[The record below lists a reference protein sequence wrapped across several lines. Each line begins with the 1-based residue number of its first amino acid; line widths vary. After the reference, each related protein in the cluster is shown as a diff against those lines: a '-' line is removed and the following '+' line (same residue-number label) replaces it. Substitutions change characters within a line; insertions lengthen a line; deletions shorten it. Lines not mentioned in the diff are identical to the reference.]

1 LACRIRSDNNNKTT
15 NKKRKTETMKVK
27 SMIGKIGI
35 SPSLAIA
42 MAVGMCLAG
51 SAVAQDKPFEKKGA
65 QKLMELKAVQTVK
78 DLEGLEAGDT
88 MVMSCPK
95 CKTVT
100 MTSVETIKGHI
111 KEERVTAKHLCPG
124 CETIIKTQGRG
135 KQATDKVVHVCEKC
149 GSKDAFCCVMKKGT
163 GPTKGMEEKK

>member
-1 LACRIRSDNNNKTT
+1 
-15 NKKRKTETMKVK
+15 MKVK

-35 SPSLAIA
+35 SSSLAIA

-65 QKLMELKAVQTVK
+65 QKLMELKGIQTVK
-78 DLEGLEAGDT
+78 DLEGLGADD
-88 MVMSCPK
+88 VIAMSCPK

-111 KEERVTAKHLCPG
+111 KDDRVTAKHLCPG
-124 CETIIKTQGRG
+124 CESIIKTEGRG
-135 KQATDKVVHVCEKC
+135 KQATDKVVHVCQTC
-149 GSKDAFCCVMKKGT
+149 GSKDAFCCVIKKGSL
-163 GPTKGMEEKK
+163 PTKGMEEKK